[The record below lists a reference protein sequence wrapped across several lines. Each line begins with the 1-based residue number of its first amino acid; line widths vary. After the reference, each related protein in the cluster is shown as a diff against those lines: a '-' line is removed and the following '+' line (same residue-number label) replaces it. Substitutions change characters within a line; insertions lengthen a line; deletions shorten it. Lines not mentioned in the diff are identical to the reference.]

1 MILLGKSDIGR
12 ARATNQDAF
21 TVGELPGGAVF
32 AVVCDGMGGA
42 KGGNIASLAACDIIS
57 QKIKKDYKEG
67 MSANSVKAML
77 QSVISEANASI
88 YDMAA
93 KDEALEGMGT
103 TAVIALVV
111 NRLAHIVHVGDSRAY
126 YLNKD
131 GIVRLT
137 RDHSVVQDL
146 LETGQLTEQ
155 EARKHPK
162 KNIITKA
169 IGVEKKIESDYCQQL
184 LGENEAVLMC
194 TDGLTNY
201 IDDEF
206 IYNYYLQHSISELP
220 DRLIE
225 VANDCGGGDNITIV
239 VIS

>member
-1 MILLGKSDIGR
+1 MRLLGRSDIGR

-21 TVGELPGGAVF
+21 TVGELPGGAAF

-42 KGGNIASLAACDIIS
+42 KGGNVASLMACDIMGK
-57 QKIKKDYKEG
+57 KIKEYYREG
-67 MSANSVKAML
+67 MPEAAIKEML
-77 QSVISEANASI
+77 QSVVGEANSSI
-88 YDMAA
+88 FDMALN
-93 KDEALEGMGT
+93 DENLEGMGT
-103 TAVIALVV
+103 TAVLALVV
-111 NRLAHIVHVGDSRAY
+111 DRIAHIAHVGDSRAY
-126 YLNKD
+126 YLNKE
-131 GIVRLT
+131 GIFRLT

-169 IGVEKKIESDYCQQL
+169 IGVEKKIDFDYCQQQ

-201 IDDEF
+201 IDDEQ
-206 IYNYYLQHSISELP
+206 IYRYYLGHSIEALP
-220 DRLIE
+220 DKLIE
-225 VANDCGGGDNITIV
+225 AANNCGGGDNITIV